1 MTLMHRNLDT
11 KMDPMIEVQKL
22 MQAGQF
28 SAALVEAE
36 KMTATANNEKSP
48 DNLNMANNPKSQKY
62 VEGLYLQAVCA
73 RYLKKYDLARTL
85 LIDLRSAAPD
95 FGRGLQEFAHLARD
109 EGRLG
114 DAVTAYRQAVRANP
128 GLMASWKSLAAVLQ
142 RQGQAEQ
149 AQQANFQA
157 QRLAALPPALQAAT
171 NLIYENKTVKA
182 ENLVRGFLQQ
192 NPHHIEAM
200 RLLAEIAMRFGVF
213 DEADF
218 LLESAIEFSPDD
230 IQIKF
235 DYIQVL
241 RKRQKFAAALEQAQA
256 LYERDPNNPT
266 FQSYL
271 AIESMQTGQH
281 ERAFELFSDVLEKL
295 PNDFAT
301 LTSLGH
307 AYKTFGKHDEAVES
321 YRAAYRVK
329 AGHSDAYFGLANLKT
344 YKFTDEEMA
353 QMESLLERQDIGF
366 ADRVNLCFSL
376 GKAFEDRKD
385 YQRAFEQYEQGN
397 TVKSVQSRYK
407 SEDMTRELE
416 GQAKICSAELFEKQT
431 GKGHKAP
438 DPIFILGLPRA
449 GSTLI
454 EQIIASHSQVD
465 GTLELPN
472 ILSMAFQLRG
482 RDRKIDGGRYPR
494 ILHELPAEKLFEMGE
509 RYIEETKI
517 HRKGAPFFID
527 KMPNNFRHIALINLI
542 LPNAKIIDA
551 RRHPMACCFSGFKQ
565 HFAEGQEF
573 TYGLENVGTYY
584 KDYVALMD
592 HWEAVLPGKILRV
605 QYEDV
610 VENTEAQVRLI
621 LDYLGLPFEQACLD
635 FHKTKRSV
643 RTASSEQV
651 RQPIFKSGVDQWRNF
666 EPWLAPLKE
675 ALGPDIL
682 TRYPI
687 K

>member
-1 MTLMHRNLDT
+1 
-11 KMDPMIEVQKL
+11 MDALIEIQKL
-22 MQAGQF
+22 MQAGKFDRALSEAQKITQRAE
-28 SAALVEAE
+28 SDSISENETAA
-36 KMTATANNEKSP
+36 
-48 DNLNMANNPKSQKY
+48 DNSISQKY
-62 VEGLYLQAVCA
+62 IEGLYLQAVCA
-73 RYLKKYDLARTL
+73 RYLKKYELASSSLDR
-85 LIDLRSAAPD
+85 LRAAAPD
-95 FGRGLQEFAHLARD
+95 FGRGLQEYAHLARD
-109 EGRLG
+109 EGRL
-114 DAVTAYRQAVRANP
+114 DKAITAYRHAVKANP
-128 GLMASWKSLAAVLQ
+128 GLTASWKSLAAVLL
-142 RQGQAEQ
+142 RQGQGAQ
-149 AQQANFQA
+149 AQQAKNQA
-157 QRLAALPPALQAAT
+157 DRLTALPPTLLTAT
-171 NLIYENKTVKA
+171 NLIYENKIVKA
-182 ENLVRGFLQQ
+182 EALVRSFLQK

-230 IQIKF
+230 IQLKF

-241 RKRQKFAAALEQAQA
+241 RKRQKFAAALTQATA

-271 AIESMQTGQH
+271 AIESMQTGEH
-281 ERAFELFSDVLEKL
+281 ERAFDLFQKVLEKM

-321 YRAAYRVK
+321 YRKAYDVK
-329 AGHSDAYFGLANLKT
+329 ADHSDAYFGLANLKT
-344 YKFTDEEMA
+344 YRFTDAEISN
-353 QMESLLERQDIGF
+353 MEALLHRKEIGF
-366 ADRVNLCFSL
+366 SDRVNLCFSL

-385 YQRAFEQYEQGN
+385 YETAFAKYEQGN
-397 TVKSVQSRYK
+397 SIKSVQSRYK
-407 SEDMTRELE
+407 AQDMTKELH
-416 GQAKICSAELFEKQT
+416 GQAEICDAELFQMQG
-431 GKGHKAP
+431 GKGDESA

-449 GSTLI
+449 GSTLL
-454 EQIIASHSQVD
+454 EQIIASHSLVD

-494 ILHELPAEKLFEMGE
+494 ILHELSAEKLQQMGA
-509 RYIEETKI
+509 RYIEETHI
-517 HRKGAPFFID
+517 HRKGAPYFID
-527 KMPNNFRHIALINLI
+527 KMPNNFRHIGLINLI

-573 TYGLENVGTYY
+573 TYGLENIGTYY
-584 KDYVALMD
+584 KDYVSLMD
-592 HWEAVLPGKILRV
+592 HWDNVLPGKILRV

-610 VENTEAQVRLI
+610 VADTETQVRRI
-621 LDYLGLPFEQACLD
+621 LDYLGLEFEQSCVD

-666 EPWLAPLKE
+666 EPWLDPLKH
-675 ALGPDIL
+675 ALGPEIL
-682 TRYPI
+682 KRYPI